1 MAATEPPQYVAQRV
15 REAIAQ
21 DPAISELGVQV
32 DIVAGK
38 LFLTG
43 TVATEERRAAIAEVA
58 RGTAPDL
65 EIHNN
70 TVVEPLG
77 RHSEEELP

>member
-1 MAATEPPQYVAQRV
+1 MAAMEPPQYVAQRV

-21 DPAISELGVQV
+21 DPAIGELGIQV

-43 TVATEERRAAIAEVA
+43 VVATEDRRTAIAEVA
-58 RGTAPDL
+58 RATAPEL

-70 TVVEPLG
+70 TVVEPFG
-77 RHSEEELP
+77 RPSPEELP